1 MSAGEPRVTLL
12 EAVQASLIAAA
23 RHAPGEVAP
32 SVIVWPDA
40 DGLTHWLA
48 DPQQQPFFDAVRHD
62 QILRQT
68 SE

>member
-1 MSAGEPRVTLL
+1 L
-12 EAVQASLIAAA
+12 AA
-23 RHAPGEVAP
+23 RQGISGTVAL
-32 SVIVWPDA
+32 VWPDA